1 MSSDTHGA
9 TWSEPKDITTAT
21 KARGVGWISTMDSGV
36 QLASGRLAIPMDYI
50 HGQWSSYPITHARSS
65 VLYSDDQGA
74 RASGFA
80 QSESEILRRHRHAPR
95 RDVAVA
101 AEWRH
106 RRQPKH
112 DRVFTGGLAKQ
123 HGCPEFEGLHGP
135 EDTHGAQSDDVE
147 LRRRSVLQ
155 RSVILPLLL

>member
-1 MSSDTHGA
+1 M
-9 TWSEPKDITTAT
+9 AT

-74 RASGFA
+74 LARAGGFA
-80 QSESEILRRHRHAPR
+80 QSESEILRRHRHVHR

-101 AEWRH
+101 AERRH
-106 RRQPKH
+106 SRQPKH
-112 DRVFTGGLAKQ
+112 D
-123 HGCPEFEGLHGP
+123 
-135 EDTHGAQSDDVE
+135 
-147 LRRRSVLQ
+147 
-155 RSVILPLLL
+155 